1 MENQDTKND
10 LKNNIKNWLVLENEI
25 KVLQKELKERRN
37 KKKEFTQEIVNVMKQ
52 NEIDCFDIKDGKLM
66 YTKNKIK
73 SSLSKKHLLTS
84 LNLYFKNDKNTITE
98 LSNLILNS
106 RKETIK
112 ENIKHKIKK

>member
-1 MENQDTKND
+1 MEEDSTKND
-10 LKNNIKNWLVLENEI
+10 LKNNIKSWLLLETEI

-52 NEIDCFDIKDGKLM
+52 NEIDCFNLQDGKLM

-84 LNLYFKNDKNTITE
+84 LNLFFKNDASIINE
-98 LSNLILNS
+98 LSALI
-106 RKETIK
+106 
-112 ENIKHKIKK
+112 

>member
-1 MENQDTKND
+1 MNEEITKSD
-10 LKNNIKNWLVLENEI
+10 LKTNIKNWLILENEI
-25 KVLQKELKERRN
+25 KVLQRELKERRN
-37 KKKEFTQEIVNVMKQ
+37 KKKEFTQEIVDVMKQ

-73 SSLSKKHLLTS
+73 SSLSKKHLLSS
-84 LNLYFKNDKNTITE
+84 LALYFKNDKNSINE
-98 LSNLILNS
+98 LSALILNS

>member
-1 MENQDTKND
+1 MDGSNTKNE
-10 LKNNIKNWLVLENEI
+10 LKANIKTWLVLENEI
-25 KVLQKELKERRN
+25 KVLQKELKDRRN

-66 YTKNKIK
+66 YTKSKIK
-73 SSLSKKHLLTS
+73 SSLSKKHLLSS
-84 LNLYFKNDKNTITE
+84 LAIYFKNDKNTITE
-98 LSNLILNS
+98 LSSLILNS